1 MGIAKDKRRFEVHLR
16 QDIVDALMDI
26 ADKENR
32 SLKNLMEWVLI
43 DYANDNKPI
52 NAERINN

>member
-1 MGIAKDKRRFEVHLR
+1 MGISKDKRRFEVHLG
-16 QDIVDALMDI
+16 QDVIDTLMDI

-43 DYANDNKPI
+43 DYASSNNNHKQKNDL
-52 NAERINN
+52 